1 MNPNYHI
8 LEYDKIIGQLEQ
20 CANTVKA
27 RERIRSLEPYLEER
41 GLTHALHETTQARE
55 MLDLIGMPPIP
66 IMENVEEYLDKAV
79 KGDMLLP
86 EELEQIE
93 IFLAAVGRM
102 DDYLERGKI
111 HGLSIA
117 YYNENLV
124 ALGELREEI
133 VRAIRGGR
141 IDDYASGALKDIRR
155 ELQFLENKIREKAEG
170 VIRSQKA
177 FMADSYIVKRDGHI
191 CVPVKKEYKSRIAG
205 TVIGQSSTGATCFM
219 EPKSVALLQEEMD
232 LKRMEE
238 DCEERRILYVLTCM
252 VAQQETAF
260 REDLRVIVRLD
271 FMFAKGKLS
280 AEMKA
285 VCPRINTSGY
295 IFIKQARHPQIGA
308 DICVPLD
315 VEIGR
320 NERGMV
326 ITGPNTGG
334 KTVTIKTVGL
344 LSLMAC
350 SGLHIPCEEADIS
363 MQNQVLCDIG
373 DGQDISDNLST
384 FSAHIR
390 NVMDILRAVTRESL
404 VILDELGS
412 GTDPA
417 EGMGIAIAILEQ
429 LRRSGCVFLVTTHY
443 PEVKTYARRHSQI
456 LSARMA
462 FDRENLKPLYRLEM
476 GKTGDSCALYIAKRL
491 GMPDEMLLMAA
502 QEAYGEMSSCAVR
515 ELHLEESRAAKLERV
530 SAPFIVRS
538 SAKAPLQVPVSPFS
552 RGDSVTVLPQGQIG
566 IVVKPADQQ
575 GNILVQVKKEKLLI
589 NHKRLKLKVA
599 AQELYP
605 EDYDF
610 SIIFDT
616 VENRKARHKMD
627 KGHQEGLMIEAQD

>member
-515 ELHLEESRAAKLERV
+515 ELHLEESRAVKLERV